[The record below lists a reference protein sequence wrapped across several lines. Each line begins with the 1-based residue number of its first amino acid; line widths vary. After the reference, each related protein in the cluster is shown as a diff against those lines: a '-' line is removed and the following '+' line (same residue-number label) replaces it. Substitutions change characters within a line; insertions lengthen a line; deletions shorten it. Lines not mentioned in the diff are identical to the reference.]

1 MRYQMNLNEAQE
13 ILNESGYILT
23 ESRGTAQKWID
34 EVLALDNTLE
44 DQIEDDLM
52 EYYNAFEADDGMI
65 YCRDVGRDSMAE
77 SVFDYVGE
85 DDYENF
91 VSAFGTPEKYVK
103 EHPIA

>member
-1 MRYQMNLNEAQE
+1 MNLNEAKR

-44 DQIEDDLM
+44 DQIEEDLM

-65 YCRDVGRDSMAE
+65 YSRDVGKDSMVD
-77 SVFDYVGE
+77 SVFDYVYE

-91 VSAFGTPEKYVK
+91 VSAFGTPEQYVK
-103 EHPIA
+103 ENAIA

>member
-1 MRYQMNLNEAQE
+1 MNLREAKQ

-44 DQIEDDLM
+44 DQIEEDLM

-65 YCRDVGRDSMAE
+65 YSRDVGKDSMAE
-77 SVFDYVGE
+77 SVFDYVYE
-85 DDYENF
+85 DSYENF
-91 VSAFGTPEKYVK
+91 VSSFGTPEEYVNN
-103 EHPIA
+103 HPITN